1 MTVSQKEQPILT
13 DVESPL
19 SDLEELVGY
28 NLKRAYVVV
37 QEDFREALGQ
47 DGISAGVFSVLSLT
61 MESPNITQSK
71 LAGCI
76 TVD

>member
-1 MTVSQKEQPILT
+1 MTVSQKEQPVLT

-37 QEDFREALGQ
+37 QEDFR
-47 DGISAGVFSVLSLT
+47 DSFPFSS
-61 MESPNITQSK
+61 Q
-71 LAGCI
+71 
-76 TVD
+76 